1 MTLLKKTSL
10 LELFIFSFLF
20 RTFYL
25 NHQKIFL
32 GHHKYILSFF
42 FIFQCICSLLN
53 TLPDNSFHV
62 LTTKSISIKDRTLSI
77 YEGGGG
83 GFAGGNVRGGL
94 EGLCRGHEIC

>member
-53 TLPDNSFHV
+53 TLPDNSFHI
-62 LTTKSISIKDRTLSI
+62 LRTKSISIKDRTLSI
-77 YEGGGG
+77 YEGEGGCR
-83 GFAGGNVRGGL
+83 GNVRGGS
-94 EGLCRGHEIC
+94 EGFCRGHEIC

>member
-62 LTTKSISIKDRTLSI
+62 LTTKSISIKERTLSI
-77 YEGGGG
+77 YEGGEDLQGQCK
-83 GFAGGNVRGGL
+83 RGVG
-94 EGLCRGHEIC
+94 GLCRGHETC